1 MKWSSRMLQKHC
13 HPLSEKEKTSR
24 VFVFQQIWQ
33 NCGAFHWNNSLGIN
47 LLFLKCV
54 IENEVTLLLG
64 NYYD

>member
-1 MKWSSRMLQKHC
+1 MKWSSRMFQKYC
-13 HPLSEKEKTSR
+13 HDLSETEKKTR

-54 IENEVTLLLG
+54 IENGVTLIFGELL
-64 NYYD
+64 

>member
-1 MKWSSRMLQKHC
+1 MKWSSQMLQKIAMI
-13 HPLSEKEKTSR
+13 LVKRKKTSR

-54 IENEVTLLLG
+54 IENGVTLIFGELL
-64 NYYD
+64 

>member
-1 MKWSSRMLQKHC
+1 MVQSNASKNC
-13 HPLSEKEKTSR
+13 HDLSETGKKSS

-54 IENEVTLLLG
+54 IENGVTLIFGELL
-64 NYYD
+64 